1 MPWNLE
7 RLTLMMQTRIRFPNP
22 HFKLTFLLSVACI
35 SMPHAGSVTH
45 DPHKK
50 NILGT
55 ALQSCSLNPKTGFYR
70 DGFCA
75 TGLEDSGVHVV
86 CSLMTKDFLEF
97 SKSRGNDLI
106 TPHFEIGF
114 TGLKPGDRWCL
125 CADRWKEAFDGHL
138 APPVIAEATHEKA
151 LRVGS
156 RSDFESSCAK

>member
-1 MPWNLE
+1 MKAKIKTH
-7 RLTLMMQTRIRFPNP
+7 RVRIQ
-22 HFKLTFLLSVACI
+22 LSYLLSVAC
-35 SMPHAGSVTH
+35 SSVPHAGSITH

-75 TGLEDSGVHVV
+75 SGPEDSGVHVV
-86 CSLMTKDFLEF
+86 CALMTQDFLQF

-106 TPHFEIGF
+106 TPRFEIGF
-114 TGLKPGDRWCL
+114 TGLRPGDRWCL
-125 CADRWKEAFDGHL
+125 CADRWKEAFDQHL

-151 LRVGS
+151 LRLGS
-156 RSDFESSCAK
+156 RADFESSCAK